1 MEFQDIVYS
10 KEDGIATITLNRPET
25 LNALTPTMT
34 AEWIAAIE
42 DAKKDDS
49 VKVLV
54 VTGAGRGFCS
64 GENPRSL
71 AVRRDTPSS
80 SSQRAGPSDATSS
93 ERVGLSD
100 ATYGVAGALLDFYKP
115 YIGSINGAAAGAGMD
130 LASLCDIRIAS
141 DRARFGM
148 VYVRMG
154 VTPANGGCYLLP
166 RIIGV
171 TKALELI
178 WTGRLID
185 AQEALRIGYVS
196 RVVPADELAAATK
209 EFAGELAKGP
219 SIAIQWD
226 KRLVHQCLD
235 LDLKSAFRA
244 HSEVI
249 SMVLRTEDAREGPR
263 AWVEKREPV
272 FKGR

>member
-1 MEFQDIVYS
+1 MESQDVIYG

-42 DAKKDDS
+42 DAKKDDQI
-49 VKVLV
+49 KVLV
-54 VTGAGRGFCS
+54 VTGAGRAFCS
-64 GENPRSL
+64 GENPRAL
-71 AVRRDTPSS
+71 ASRRSES
-80 SSQRAGPSDATSS
+80 NAGQTT
-93 ERVGLSD
+93 GLAN

-148 VYVRMG
+148 TYVRMG
-154 VTPANGGCYLLP
+154 VIPANGGCYLLP
-166 RIIGV
+166 RIVGI
-171 TKALELI
+171 TKAKELI
-178 WTGRLID
+178 WTGKLID

-196 RVVPADELAAATK
+196 MVVPHEELAVATN
-209 EFAGELAKGP
+209 ELAIGLAKGP
-219 SIAIQWD
+219 SVAMQWA
-226 KRLVHQCLD
+226 KRLIHQCLD
-235 LDLKSAFRA
+235 LDLKGAFRA
-244 HSEVI
+244 HSEALSV
-249 SMVLRTEDAREGPR
+249 VLRTEDAREGPR

>member
-1 MEFQDIVYS
+1 MEFQDIVYA

-42 DAKKDDS
+42 DAKKDDT

-54 VTGAGRGFCS
+54 VTGVGRGFCS

-71 AVRRDTPSS
+71 ASIRTEGSS
-80 SSQRAGPSDATSS
+80 GQRASP
-93 ERVGLSD
+93 SD

-185 AQEALRIGYVS
+185 AQEALKIGYVS

-209 EFAGELAKGP
+209 ELAGELAKGP

>member
-1 MEFQDIVYS
+1 MEFQDIIYT
-10 KEDGIATITLNRPET
+10 KEEGIATITLNRPET

-34 AEWIAAIE
+34 AEWMAAIE
-42 DAKKDDS
+42 DAKSDDG
-49 VKVLV
+49 VRVLV

-71 AVRRDTPSS
+71 ATRRDASS
-80 SSQRAGPSDATSS
+80 SGQG
-93 ERVGLSD
+93 ERLSD
-100 ATYGVAGALLDFYKP
+100 ATYGIAGALLDFYKP

-141 DRARFGM
+141 ERARFGM
-148 VYVRMG
+148 TYIRMG
-154 VTPANGGCYLLP
+154 VIPANGGCYLLP

-185 AQEALRIGYVS
+185 AQEALKIGYVS
-196 RVVPADELAAATK
+196 KVVPADELATATK
-209 EFAGELAKGP
+209 ELAGEFAKGP

-226 KRLVHQCLD
+226 KRLVHQCLE
-235 LDLKSAFRA
+235 LDLKRAFEA
-244 HSEVI
+244 HSQALTI
-249 SMVLRTEDAREGPR
+249 VLRTEDAREGPR

-272 FKGR
+272 FRGR